1 MSVSNGSIDEQD
13 LHAYVDGR
21 LTPARRAEVET
32 YLAQHADAAERVA
45 AYRHQSETLHALF
58 DPVLTEPLP
67 EELRLPRRR
76 RQQARPWRYAAAL
89 AWVLVG
95 GATGWIIR
103 GGGLAPAR
111 HYVNVPLPQ
120 EAAIAHVVYAPE
132 VLHPVEVPASQEA
145 ALVKWLS
152 RRLGVPLRVPHLRA
166 VGFNLMG
173 GRLLPG
179 DRGPA
184 AQFMYQDAQGRRLTL
199 YVQINPRADTAT
211 AFRYA
216 REDGVSVFYWID
228 GAMGYALT
236 GQISKEQL
244 LRAAKVVYQQLE
256 S

>member
-1 MSVSNGSIDEQD
+1 MSGPKQPIDEQD

-21 LTPARRAEVET
+21 LEPARRAEVEAH
-32 YLAQHADAAERVA
+32 LAQHADAAERVA
-45 AYRHQSETLHALF
+45 AYRHQNETLRALF
-58 DPVLTEPLP
+58 DPVLAEPVP
-67 EELRLPRRR
+67 EALRVPRRR
-76 RQQARPWRYAAAL
+76 PARPWRYAATL

-95 GATGWIIR
+95 GAAGWMIR
-103 GGGLAPAR
+103 GSGPTPVQ
-111 HYVNVPLPQ
+111 HYVRVPLPQ
-120 EAAIAHVVYAPE
+120 EAAMAHVVYAPE

-152 RRLGVPLRVPHLRA
+152 RRLGVPLRVPHLQA

-199 YVQINPRADTAT
+199 YVQINPRAKTPT

-236 GQISKEQL
+236 GQIGKEQL
-244 LRAAKVVYQQLE
+244 LRAAKSVYQQLE
-256 S
+256 P